1 MSAPRILAIMGSG
14 ETAPTMAKVHR
25 ALFERLGPG
34 PVPATILD
42 TPYGFQENADDL
54 SARTVRFF
62 AESVGREVSVA
73 AYRSRDVDAVT
84 AATAIARI
92 REARY
97 VMAGPGSPSY
107 ALRQWVD
114 GPVPAALADRVRDG
128 GILTMASAAALT
140 LGAVTIPV
148 YEIYKVGADPSWLPG
163 LDILGPATGLR
174 AAVVPHYDNAEG
186 GNHDTR
192 FCYMGERRLRI
203 LEDQMPP
210 GTFILGVDSHTALV
224 LDLDRRTAAV
234 SGLGGVT
241 VRVDGRST
249 VFPSGSEVSIDV
261 LVEVARELAA
271 GTSVDIGGEP
281 VWRESGRARLPGEPA
296 SRPAAPLRDEVAE
309 LEGAFIHALGLG
321 ESREA
326 VGALL
331 DLDSAVEARIRAGE
345 DSPDLDN
352 ARSTFR
358 ALIARLGEAAAA
370 GAADPRSTVDP
381 FVEALL
387 TLRAR
392 ARESSDW
399 ATADLIRDRLTA
411 AGVEVRDGTAGS
423 SWVLAGSASPPDAGA
438 APRLDATAMTP
449 PPVTEAR

>member
-1 MSAPRILAIMGSG
+1 MGSG

-25 ALFERLGPG
+25 ALFDRLGPES
-34 PVPATILD
+34 VPAVILD
-42 TPYGFQENADDL
+42 TPYGFQENADEL

-62 AESVGREVSVA
+62 AESVGREVGVA
-73 AYRSRDVDAVT
+73 VYRSRDVDALT

-148 YEIYKVGADPSWLPG
+148 YEIYKVGADPAWLPG

-203 LEDQMPP
+203 LERQLPT

-224 LDLDRRTAAV
+224 LDLDRRTASV

-241 VRVDGRST
+241 VRVDGRGT
-249 VFPSGSEVSIDV
+249 VLPSGSEVGIDV
-261 LVEVARELAA
+261 LAGVAHDLASG
-271 GTSVDIGGEP
+271 GTVDIGWEP
-281 VWRESGRARLPGEPA
+281 GWGGTGRSQLPGEPA
-296 SRPAAPLRDEVAE
+296 PRPATPLRDEVAD
-309 LEGAFIHALGLG
+309 LEGAFVHALGLG
-321 ESREA
+321 EGRGA
-326 VGALL
+326 VAALL
-331 DLDSAVEARIRAGE
+331 DIDSAVEARIRAGE

-352 ARSTFR
+352 GRSTFR
-358 ALIARLGEAAAA
+358 ALIARLGEAV
-370 GAADPRSTVDP
+370 GTVHGDPRSVVDP

-392 ARESSDW
+392 AREGRDW
-399 ATADLIRDRLTA
+399 ATADLIRDPLVA
-411 AGVEVRDGTAGS
+411 AGVEVRDGTDGS
-423 SWVLAGSASPPDAGA
+423 SWVLSGS
-438 APRLDATAMTP
+438 
-449 PPVTEAR
+449 

>member
-1 MSAPRILAIMGSG
+1 MSGPRFLAIMGSG

-25 ALFERLGPG
+25 ALFERLGPE
-34 PVPATILD
+34 PVRATILD

-73 AYRSRDVDAVT
+73 VYRSRDTDAVT
-84 AATAIARI
+84 AATAVARI

-114 GPVPAALADRVRDG
+114 GPIPAALADRVRDG

-148 YEIYKVGADPSWLPG
+148 YEIYKVGAEPSWLPG
-163 LDILGPATGLR
+163 LDILGPATGLQ

-203 LEDQMPP
+203 LERQLPP

-224 LDLDRRTAAV
+224 LDLDRRTASV

-241 VRVDGRST
+241 VRVDGRGT
-249 VFPSGSEVSIDV
+249 VFPSGSEVGIDV
-261 LVEVARELAA
+261 LADVARELAIG
-271 GTSVDIGGEP
+271 GTVDIGWEP
-281 VWRESGRARLPGEPA
+281 GLGGTARLPGGSPT
-296 SRPAAPLRDEVAE
+296 RPATPLRDEVAD

-321 ESREA
+321 ESRGA
-326 VGALL
+326 VAALL
-331 DLDSAVEARIRAGE
+331 DLDSAIEARIRAGE

-358 ALIARLGEAAAA
+358 ALIARLGEAAAT
-370 GAADPRSTVDP
+370 GGADPRSTVDP

-392 ARESSDW
+392 AREARDW
-399 ATADLIRDRLTA
+399 ATADLIRDQLA
-411 AGVEVRDGTAGS
+411 GAGVEVRDGTDGS
-423 SWVLAGSASPPDAGA
+423 SWVLAES
-438 APRLDATAMTP
+438 
-449 PPVTEAR
+449 